1 MKKYMSND
9 QAEQIKSQI
18 DRVYKD
24 LFADAQARE
33 KRHNEIHQE
42 MLEKIEQ
49 VVKQVERINQVFTN
63 GSGFFA
69 TMFVI
74 LKALGLLGVGSGV
87 IYGFIKFLKA

>member
-42 MLEKIEQ
+42 MLEKIEA
-49 VVKQVERINQVFTN
+49 VSIDLKPIKEVFTN
-63 GSGFFA
+63 GSGFFN
-69 TMFVI
+69 TMFAI
-74 LKALGLLGVGSGV
+74 LKALGLLGIGSGV

>member
-42 MLEKIEQ
+42 MLEKIEL
-49 VVKQVERINQVFTN
+49 VAKQVEPINQVFTN

-74 LKALGLLGVGSGV
+74 LKALGLLGVGVGV

>member
-42 MLEKIEQ
+42 MLEKIDE
-49 VVKQVERINQVFTN
+49 VVKQVEPINQVFTN
-63 GSGFFA
+63 GSGFFT

>member
-1 MKKYMSND
+1 MSND

-24 LFADAQARE
+24 LFNDAQARE

-42 MLEKIEQ
+42 MLEKIEEI
-49 VVKQVERINQVFTN
+49 VKQVEPIKQVFTN

-74 LKALGLLGVGSGV
+74 LKALGLLGIGSGV

>member
-9 QAEQIKSQI
+9 QAEQIKQQI

-24 LFADAQARE
+24 LFANAQARE

-42 MLEKIEQ
+42 MLEKIDG
-49 VVKQVERINQVFTN
+49 VAIQVEPINKVFTN
-63 GSGFFA
+63 GSGFVS
-69 TMFVI
+69 TMIVI
-74 LKALGLLGVGSGV
+74 LKSLGLLGVGVGV